1 MGKFLVAI
9 YPLSNIE
16 ITWYFNYESKFNRV
30 NKKKEP
36 MSKISMTRKIK
47 KRTGFQYILTE
58 IEHIP
63 QDVLNKIKDKSI
75 THNIFIVQSDN
86 STVYEFYCVAFTEHI
101 IAGKT
106 LLDYNNYFLLVIYK
120 CFKDKYDKR
129 KRKA

>member
-1 MGKFLVAI
+1 
-9 YPLSNIE
+9 
-16 ITWYFNYESKFNRV
+16 
-30 NKKKEP
+30 
-36 MSKISMTRKIK
+36 MSKILMTRKIK
-47 KRTGFQYILTE
+47 KGTGFQYILTE

-75 THNIFIVQSDN
+75 THNIFIVQSDD
-86 STVYEFYCVAFTEHI
+86 STVYGFYCVAFTEHI